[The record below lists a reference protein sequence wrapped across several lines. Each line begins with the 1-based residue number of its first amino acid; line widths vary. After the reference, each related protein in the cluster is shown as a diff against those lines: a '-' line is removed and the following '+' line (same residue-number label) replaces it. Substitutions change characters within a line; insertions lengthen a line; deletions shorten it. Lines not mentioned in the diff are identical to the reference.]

1 MHFLYLISSYTK
13 WHYTEGFKD
22 LSRNWKSFILFI
34 LHFFS
39 LGFLF
44 RTWLAPFGRLNEEYK
59 KGFNAEVFFETL
71 VVNTLMRIVGFVL
84 RTIVIAACLLVLFLA
99 IFFAPVA
106 LVLWVFMPFIILF
119 LLALGTVNLFL

>member
-59 KGFNAEVFFETL
+59 KGFNAEVLFETL

-99 IFFAPVA
+99 IVFAPVA